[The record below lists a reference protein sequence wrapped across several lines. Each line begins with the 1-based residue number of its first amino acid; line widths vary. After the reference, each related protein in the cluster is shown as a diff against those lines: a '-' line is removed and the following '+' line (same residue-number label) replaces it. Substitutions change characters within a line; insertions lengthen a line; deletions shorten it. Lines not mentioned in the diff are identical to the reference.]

1 MNLEKN
7 AFDIVLPVS
16 KTTLTFKLLT
26 GREERLI
33 DEEIKA
39 AKKIGMGVSPELTTR
54 LRHTI
59 IGVDGEQEQMKV
71 NQFVDNMLSRDSL
84 HFRRELSK
92 LSPDIELKQTVDI
105 GDETVEVDIP
115 MTVDFFWPKAV

>member
-1 MNLEKN
+1 
-7 AFDIVLPVS
+7 
-16 KTTLTFKLLT
+16 
-26 GREERLI
+26 
-33 DEEIKA
+33 
-39 AKKIGMGVSPELTTR
+39 MGVSPELTTR